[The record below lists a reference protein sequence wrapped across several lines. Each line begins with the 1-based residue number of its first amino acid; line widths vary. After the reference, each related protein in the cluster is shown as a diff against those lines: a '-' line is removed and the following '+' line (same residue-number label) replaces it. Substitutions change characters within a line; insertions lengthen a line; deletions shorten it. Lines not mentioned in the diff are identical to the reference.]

1 MKTGLKMDVRFGS
14 GGPTPDPSQEGI
26 RQDAVRPPDMRFR
39 FTSWEGSGVGRRASR
54 SSRGFA
60 TLAVL
65 MLAFALVVLIIGLS
79 RFLSVFRADVRR
91 IETKQQARVG
101 TVETNRP
108 SALPTAE
115 E

>member
-14 GGPTPDPSQEGI
+14 GGPTPDPSQEGNRKRI
-26 RQDAVRPPDMRFR
+26 YGGRTASCLIP
-39 FTSWEGSGVGRRASR
+39 SWEGAGVGRRASR

-65 MLAFALVVLIIGLS
+65 MLAFALVVLVIGLS